1 MYLSVRPTATGSS
14 FLSAHNYGTG
24 NVLFQIASAYG
35 IAKDTGRILNYY
47 ELREYTNKIRLLFGS
62 KSGET
67 LYRKC
72 SASTKK
78 LLVTAFVTEVGG
90 EKMYDK
96 TIYTRCEVR
105 AGIVVCILN
114 SYLESPL
121 YFNRFRKEIL
131 DLFSP
136 DENSQHTI
144 RTLYPELDRV
154 ECVSLHIRAAPDAN
168 VKCSMNYYK
177 KAIDKI
183 ASIAKGEVFYLIF
196 SDIPTDIGELGLD
209 NYRYVV
215 GNPNYID
222 LWTMARCKYNITTYS
237 TFSWW
242 GAYLN
247 DHPERVVM
255 YPRSA
260 LKYIQSRN
268 GQSEEDIHMNYFLCA
283 TQIDDTQ

>member
-1 MYLSVRPTATGSS
+1 MYLSIRPTATASD

-35 IAKDTGRILNYY
+35 IAKDTNRRIDYSHILI
-47 ELREYTNKIRLLFGS
+47 YTEKVRLLFGS

-67 LYRKC
+67 LYRNC
-72 SASTKK
+72 NARSGM
-78 LLVTAFVTEVGG
+78 LLPNSIR
-90 EKMYDK
+90 EKSYEKTQDK
-96 TIYTRCEVR
+96 TIYARVLENPNS
-105 AGIVVCILN
+105 VVLSD
-114 SYLESPL
+114 SYFESPL
-121 YFNRFRKEIL
+121 YFNHFRREIV

-136 DENSQHTI
+136 DESSQHAI

-154 ECVSLHIRAAPDAN
+154 ECVSVHIRAAPDAN
-168 VKCSMNYYK
+168 VRCSMNYHK

-183 ASIAKGEVFYLIF
+183 KSIAKGDVFYLVF
-196 SDIPTDIGELGLD
+196 SDIPTDISELGLD

-215 GNPNYID
+215 GNPDYID
-222 LWTMARCKYNITTYS
+222 LWTMARCKYNIMTYS

-247 DHPERVVM
+247 NHPERVVM

-260 LKYIQSRN
+260 LLYIQSQN
-268 GQSEEDIHMNYFLCA
+268 GQSEEEIHTNYFLSA
-283 TQIDDTQ
+283 TQIDDTK